1 MKIWKANKSLFKNNF
16 IVCGAIRNSSLV
28 FKKSRQELEL
38 EFPIL
43 QQFRAIWLGRNV
55 QKVIAKI

>member
-16 IVCGAIRNSSLV
+16 IVRGAIRNSSLV
-28 FKKSRQELEL
+28 FKKSCQDLEL

-43 QQFRAIWLGRNV
+43 RNNFERYGD
-55 QKVIAKI
+55 